1 MQIKY
6 INKTPTVDEFNQLTE
21 AVGGE
26 DVKMLL

>member
-21 AVGGE
+21 AVGWE
-26 DVKMLL
+26 RREMLL